1 MVLGQTPEE
10 EVEEFN
16 NQWGIVLAD
25 QIPALD
31 GFLLGLGLGGLLA
44 PPPGDVITA
53 ALGWVSWSCSR
64 QPLKGSKR
72 FLLEIRRELSLIILR
87 GK

>member
-31 GFLLGLGLGGLLA
+31 GFLLGLGGLLA

-53 ALGWVSWSCSR
+53 ALGGSVGAAVGNR
-64 QPLKGSKR
+64 LKAQRDAFIRDQKR
-72 FLLEIRRELSLIILR
+72 IKLDHLTR
-87 GK
+87 

>member
-53 ALGWVSWSCSR
+53 ALGGSVGADGSR

-72 FLLEIRRELSLIILR
+72 CFY
-87 GK
+87 

>member
-10 EVEEFN
+10 EVEKFN

-53 ALGWVSWSCSR
+53 ALGGSVGAAVGNR
-64 QPLKGSKR
+64 RLKEML
-72 FLLEIRRELSLIILR
+72 LLEIRRELSLIILR

>member
-31 GFLLGLGLGGLLA
+31 GFLLGLGGL
-44 PPPGDVITA
+44 PGDVITA
-53 ALGWVSWSCSR
+53 ALGGSVGAAVGNR
-64 QPLKGSKR
+64 LKAQR
-72 FLLEIRRELSLIILR
+72 DFY
-87 GK
+87 

>member
-1 MVLGQTPEE
+1 MEDKKSKKRFTAILIAIPLIASSVVLGQTPEE

-31 GFLLGLGLGGLLA
+31 VLGLGGLLA

-53 ALGWVSWSCSR
+53 ALG
-64 QPLKGSKR
+64 GSVG
-72 FLLEIRRELSLIILR
+72 ELQ
-87 GK
+87 

>member
-31 GFLLGLGLGGLLA
+31 VLGLGGLLA

-53 ALGWVSWSCSR
+53 ALGGSVGAAVGIR
-64 QPLKGSKR
+64 LKAQRDAFIRDQKR
-72 FLLEIRRELSLIILR
+72 IKLDHLTR
-87 GK
+87 

>member
-31 GFLLGLGLGGLLA
+31 GFLLGLGGLLA

-53 ALGWVSWSCSR
+53 ALGGSVGAAVGNR
-64 QPLKGSKR
+64 RLKEML
-72 FLLEIRRELSLIILR
+72 LLEIRRELSLIILR

>member
-31 GFLLGLGLGGLLA
+31 GFLLGLGGL
-44 PPPGDVITA
+44 PRTTPRRCDYSCTW
-53 ALGWVSWSCSR
+53 WVSWR
-64 QPLKGSKR
+64 AAVGIRLKAQRDAFIRDQKR
-72 FLLEIRRELSLIILR
+72 IKLDHLTR
-87 GK
+87 

>member
-44 PPPGDVITA
+44 PPPPGDVITA
-53 ALGWVSWSCSR
+53 ALGGSVGAAVGNR
-64 QPLKGSKR
+64 LKAQRDAFIRDQKR
-72 FLLEIRRELSLIILR
+72 IKLDHLTR
-87 GK
+87 